1 MDVLPLHRRTG
12 FVAFLGLIITS
23 GLYYWALR
31 ATSENFVPRSL
42 LTDGILI
49 LGLFSVVILF
59 LFIANLLF
67 WIGEPQKTIAA
78 FIRLFILG
86 AWIPINAYLILGS
99 ASPIART
106 VLTHLD
112 LGLLVLLMM
121 ISLTAQFV
129 LPVREE
135 GDRLAV
141 IRRLLGFLVGERGP
155 VTFIRNGEV
164 REAHGER
171 MRRAPGVF
179 LIDHASVAVLRTD
192 IQFTRPVGPGV
203 TFSNRGEW
211 RAESLDLRRQVRTT
225 KGFTPPTGKPAKL
238 DTVNSLAITRDGIPV
253 STDLS
258 VTFMLDPGHSGDPR
272 EGRDATLPPYEFNK
286 RAAEKAVYGHAY
298 SEFEDL
304 PWTELPLRLVVDLWR
319 ELVKEKTLLELIG
332 RVNTDELPLLK
343 LKGEITNRLTS
354 PTVETREQDGK
365 RRLEPSREFD
375 VLQSRGI
382 RVLNVG
388 GMTSVYLPDEV
399 HKERMLR
406 WRESWAGGV
415 QEALAESKEEV
426 KQARH
431 RGESEAYLA
440 LLRELTAGLR
450 QQIGKGSA
458 PNLRET
464 LRSIVDDAIRI
475 CSQPGLVTD
484 RANLVINLTEMM
496 DELSILDENCQE
508 TERRGGG

>member
-12 FVAFLGLIITS
+12 FVAFLGLIIAS

-31 ATSENFVPRSL
+31 ATSDTFVSRTL

-121 ISLTAQFV
+121 ISLISQFV

-135 GDRLAV
+135 RNRLAV

-179 LIDHASVAVLRTD
+179 YIDHASAAVLRTN

-211 RAESLDLRRQVRTT
+211 RAESLDLRRQIRST
-225 KGFTPPTGKPAKL
+225 KGFTPPSGEPAKL
-238 DTVNSLAITRDGIPV
+238 DTVNSLAITRDGIPI

-258 VTFMLDPGHSGDPR
+258 VTFILDPGHIGHPR
-272 EGRDATLPPYEFNK
+272 EGRDANLPPYEFNK
-286 RAAEKAVYGHAY
+286 SAAEKAVYGHAY
-298 SEFEDL
+298 GEFEDL

-319 ELVKEKTLLELIG
+319 EMVKEKTLLELIG
-332 RVNTDELPLLK
+332 RENTDELPLLK
-343 LKGEITNRLTS
+343 LKREITNRLSS
-354 PTVETREQDGK
+354 PTVDTREHDGK
-365 RRLEPSREFD
+365 RRLESSREFE
-375 VLQSRGI
+375 VLQARGI

-388 GMTSVYLPDEV
+388 GMTCIYTPDEV
-399 HKERMLR
+399 HKERMRR
-406 WRESWAGGV
+406 WRESWAGSV
-415 QEALAESKEEV
+415 QEALAESKEEIKKV
-426 KQARH
+426 RH
-431 RGESEAYLA
+431 RGESEAYLT
-440 LLRELTAGLR
+440 LLSELTAGLR

-458 PNLRET
+458 PSLRDT
-464 LRSIVDDAIRI
+464 LGSIVDDAIRI

-484 RANLVINLTEMM
+484 RANLVIHLSEMM
-496 DELSILDENCQE
+496 DELSNLDENCQE
-508 TERRGGG
+508 PERRGGG

>member
-1 MDVLPLHRRTG
+1 MDVLPLHRRPG
-12 FVAFLGLIITS
+12 FVATLGLIIVS

-31 ATSENFVPRSL
+31 ATSQVYVARTL
-42 LTDGILI
+42 LSDGILI

-67 WIGEPQKTIAA
+67 WLGEPQKTIAA

-86 AWIPINAYLILGS
+86 AWIPINAYLILSS

-106 VLTHLD
+106 ALTHLD
-112 LGLLVLLMM
+112 LGLLVLLLVVCL
-121 ISLTAQFV
+121 IAQFV

-135 GDRLAV
+135 GNRSAV
-141 IRRLLGFLVGERGP
+141 IRRLLGFMVGERGP

-164 REAHGER
+164 KEAHGER

-179 LIDHASVAVLRTD
+179 LIDHASAAVLRTD
-192 IQFTRPVGPGV
+192 IQFTRPIGPGV

-211 RAESLDLRRQVRTT
+211 RAESLDLRRQVRST
-225 KGFTPPTGKPAKL
+225 KGFTPPSGDPAKL
-238 DTVNSLAITRDGIPV
+238 DTVNSLAITQDGIPL

-258 VTFMLDPGHSGDPR
+258 VTFMLDPGHGGEPR
-272 EGRDATLPPYEFNK
+272 EGRDATLQPYEFNK

-298 SEFEDL
+298 GEFEDL

-332 RVNTDELPLLK
+332 RENTDDIPLLK
-343 LKGEITNRLTS
+343 IKDEITDRLTS
-354 PTVETREQDGK
+354 PTVETREPDGK
-365 RRLEPSREFD
+365 RKVETSREFD

-382 RVLNVG
+382 RVLSIG
-388 GMTSVYLPDEV
+388 GMTSVYLPDDV

-406 WRESWAGGV
+406 WRESWAGDI
-415 QEALAESKEEV
+415 QEALAEAKEEV
-426 KQARH
+426 KQVRS
-431 RGESEAYLA
+431 RGESEADLT
-440 LLRELTAGLR
+440 LLRELTTDLR
-450 QQIGKGSA
+450 QQLGKGRT
-458 PNLRET
+458 PNLRDT
-464 LRSIVDDAIRI
+464 LKSIASDAIRI
-475 CSQPGLVTD
+475 CNQPGLVTD
-484 RANLVINLTEMM
+484 RANLVIHLTEMM

-508 TERRGGG
+508 TERRGGA